1 MSKFKVG
8 DRVSVYGQTDAC
20 WCDGYYA
27 TVEGVRPSGD
37 LNVLF
42 DDKEAE
48 PRKVIVHRKQCRR
61 LKPKAKLRRVWITT
75 MDIPKDT
82 GIKYHCMVST
92 WPERHGP
99 GAEWV
104 EFVEVKKGG
113 TS

>member
-1 MSKFKVG
+1 MSKFKSG
-8 DRVSVYGQTDAC
+8 DRVAIYTSPQASARPRQT
-20 WCDGYYA
+20 G
-27 TVEGVRPSGD
+27 TVITSS
-37 LNVLF
+37 NHT
-42 DDKEAE
+42 
-48 PRKVIVHRKQCRR
+48 VIVMQDVTQTAYTFHAKQLRR
-61 LKPKAKLRRVWITT
+61 LKPKAKPRRVWITT